1 MEHCLVAIIHLLLL
15 LSSVHSMRRTGR
27 LSDTD
32 IAHIED
38 MLNSLESHGEMS
50 SIDIP
55 PPPHSKMSHRDQRI
69 LCRIGDKDYCPGEI
83 LFKLDRKECQLKPT
97 LTHYKDQR
105 LTITLKYYHTF

>member
-1 MEHCLVAIIHLLLL
+1 MEHCLVVIIHLLLL
-15 LSSVHSMRRTGR
+15 LLNSVQSMRRTGR

-38 MLNSLESHGEMS
+38 MLNSLESNGDMS

-55 PPPHSKMSHRDQRI
+55 PPPDSDMLHRDRRI

-83 LFKLDRKECQLKPT
+83 LFRLHRQECEL
-97 LTHYKDQR
+97 
-105 LTITLKYYHTF
+105 